1 MAKLLYSA
9 AMSLDGFITGPDGDM
24 SWLGEFDGPNPL
36 MDDLVPQIGAILAGA
51 GTARGDNPNAGDPDK
66 EGAFSGAYHGPEF
79 VLTHKPPSPPKPGVT
94 YVGDLVSAI
103 VASKEA
109 AGDRYVNVLGANVAK
124 QCIEAGELDEIL
136 ILLLPVML
144 GDGVR
149 LFSEPGGRKV
159 RLEHVT
165 RSTVDRATNLWYRV
179 VY

>member
-9 AMSLDGFITGPDGDM
+9 AMSLDGYITGPGGDM

-51 GTARGDNPNAGDPDK
+51 GTARGDNPNAGDPEK

-79 VLTHKPPSPPKPGVT
+79 VLTHNPPSSAKPGVT
-94 YVGDLVSAI
+94 YVGDLPSA
-103 VASKEA
+103 VAAAKEA

-124 QCIEAGELDEIL
+124 QCIETGVLDEIL
-136 ILLLPVML
+136 TLVLPVML

-149 LFSEPGGRKV
+149 LFDQPGGRTV

-165 RSTVDRATNLWYRV
+165 RSFVDHATNLWYRV